1 MGLLNIV
8 VLLLTLEKLYHTL
21 HAKLIAFF
29 FLLEYVL
36 PTTYRR
42 VSETMTQIRG
52 ELSYRS

>member
-21 HAKLIAFF
+21 QAKLIAFF

-36 PTTYRR
+36 PTTY
-42 VSETMTQIRG
+42 
-52 ELSYRS
+52 